1 MAEGR
6 EIVARLK
13 GMTSLDELKTLLGVV
28 NDLGA
33 ANGLLSWEQE
43 TMMPPAAARVRGL
56 QMATLA
62 SVAHEKFTSPRIEQL
77 LTELEAER
85 LAGDDGALVRV
96 TRRDY
101 DRATKLPGEFVE
113 ERVRVQNEAHH
124 AWLEARDN
132 SDFKSFAPHL
142 TKMFDLTRRYAD
154 FVGYDAHP
162 YDALLDDYEPGARA
176 EEVRGVFTQLREET
190 LPLLRAIVSAG
201 DATNYDVLT
210 RDFPIDRQQIFAL
223 EVARDFGLDPEFSR
237 LDVSAHP
244 FQTNFSR
251 DDIRITTRF
260 DARYFPMSLFG
271 TWHETGHAM
280 YERGVSAAFERTPL
294 SSGASLGVHES
305 QSRMFENLV
314 GRSRAFWDAYFPRFQ
329 ELFPEQ
335 LADQTPESI
344 YKAVNRVQPSLIRVE
359 ADEVTYNFHIML
371 RFELEMALLEGTLAV
386 KDLPEAWNAKMAEYL
401 GVTPPND
408 AEGVLQDIHWS
419 AGLIGYFPTY
429 SLGNLLSVQLLE
441 AAKLADAAVAEGL
454 QSGRFGPL
462 LAWLRENVHRFGRS
476 LLPREITERA
486 TGRPLEA
493 SAYVRYLK
501 TKYAD
506 IYGLKS

>member
-1 MAEGR
+1 
-6 EIVARLK
+6 
-13 GMTSLDELKTLLGVV
+13 MTSIDELKTLLGVV
-28 NDLGA
+28 SDLNA

-56 QMATLA
+56 QIATLA
-62 SVAHEKFTSPRIEQL
+62 SVAHEKFTSERIEQL
-77 LTELEAER
+77 LAALEGANPG
-85 LAGDDGALVRV
+85 GDDAALVRA

-101 DRATKLPGEFVE
+101 DRATKLPVEFVE
-113 ERVRVQNEAHH
+113 ERARTQNEAHH
-124 AWLEARDN
+124 AWIEARAK
-132 SDFKSFAPHL
+132 SDFKTFAPYL
-142 TKMFDLTRRYAD
+142 AKMFDLARRYAD
-154 FVGYDAHP
+154 FVGYEAHP

-176 EEVRGVFTQLREET
+176 EEIRRVFGQLREET
-190 LPLLRAIVSAG
+190 LPLLRAIVAAG
-201 DATNYDVLT
+201 DATDYDVLT
-210 RDFPIDRQQIFAL
+210 RDFPIDLQRTFAL

-251 DDIRITTRF
+251 DDIRITSRF

-305 QSRMFENLV
+305 QSRLFENLV
-314 GRSRAFWDAYFPRFQ
+314 GRSRAFWEVYFPRFQ

-335 LADQTPESI
+335 LADQTGESI

-371 RFELEMALLEGTLAV
+371 RFELELDLLEGRLAV
-386 KDLPEAWNAKMAEYL
+386 ADLPEAWNAKMAEYL
-401 GVTPPND
+401 GVTSPND
-408 AEGVLQDIHWS
+408 ADGVLQDIHWS
-419 AGLIGYFPTY
+419 SGLIGYFPTY

-441 AAKLADAAVAEGL
+441 AAKSADSAVAEGL
-454 QSGRFGPL
+454 RAGRFAPL
-462 LAWLRENVHRFGRS
+462 LSWLRENVHRFGRS

-486 TGRPLEA
+486 TGKPLEA
-493 SAYVRYLK
+493 GAYVQYLK
-501 TKYAD
+501 SKYAD
-506 IYGLKS
+506 IYGLNS